1 MTDIF
6 YAPASNKFKL
16 VSISVKGGAF
26 DLRGGGWRIMIP
38 KNTCKF
44 TCTKNIH
51 AHDQCPKN
59 VHTRSAS
66 RKHNVTWRKTSVIHT
81 CFSRKNS

>member
-51 AHDQCPKN
+51 AHDQCPKKRS
-59 VHTRSAS
+59 HTFSEP
-66 RKHNVTWRKTSVIHT
+66 KT
-81 CFSRKNS
+81 